1 MTDRPELPPS
11 MLRSKHRTTVFS
23 FLCEK
28 CNGVVQSF
36 SRRKIYCSRNCHT
49 VSRLG
54 AKHPKWNGGRHV
66 RKKDGYVMVSAYGRS
81 GYDTK
86 KEIMEHRLVMEKYLC
101 RELYPNENVHH
112 KNGIR
117 ADNRI
122 ENLEL
127 WTRRQPTGQRIDDL
141 VEFVFDYYNER
152 IRSKI
157 MIQDLVQSVIRRVT
171 THE

>member
-1 MTDRPELPPS
+1 
-11 MLRSKHRTTVFS
+11 
-23 FLCEK
+23 
-28 CNGVVQSF
+28 
-36 SRRKIYCSRNCHT
+36 
-49 VSRLG
+49 
-54 AKHPKWNGGRHV
+54 
-66 RKKDGYVMVSAYGRS
+66 
-81 GYDTK
+81 
-86 KEIMEHRLVMEKYLC
+86 MEKYLC